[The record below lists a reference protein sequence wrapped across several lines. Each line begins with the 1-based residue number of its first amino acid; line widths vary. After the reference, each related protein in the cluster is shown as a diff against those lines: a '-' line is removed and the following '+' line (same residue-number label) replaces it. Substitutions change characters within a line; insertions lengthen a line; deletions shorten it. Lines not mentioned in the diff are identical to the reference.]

1 MMVPGAYPRLPDEPT
16 GKGGKPMSDEFQDFN
31 AGVVKEF
38 RANEGKVGG
47 MFEGK
52 DLLLLTTIGAK
63 SGEERISPLAF
74 TRDGDRFVIA
84 ASMGGAPKNPAWY
97 HNVIANPKVTLEIG
111 TEKFT
116 ATATVIADRAERDR
130 LYAKMIEFS
139 EGFAEYEKKT
149 TRLIPV
155 VVLER

>member
-1 MMVPGAYPRLPDEPT
+1 MTTPSEMN
-16 GKGGKPMSDEFQDFN
+16 DFN
-31 AGVVKEF
+31 KQIVEEF

-52 DLLLLTTIGAK
+52 NVLLLTTIGAK
-63 SGEERISPLAF
+63 SGAERLSPLVY
-74 TRDGDRFVIA
+74 TRDGDRYVIA

-97 HNVIANPKVTLEIG
+97 HNLKANPKVTLEVG
-111 TEKFT
+111 TEKFE

-130 LYAKMIEFS
+130 LYAGMVAHA
-139 EGFAEYEKKT
+139 EGFADYEKNT
-149 TRLIPV
+149 DRLIPI

>member
-1 MMVPGAYPRLPDEPT
+1 MTAPD
-16 GKGGKPMSDEFQDFN
+16 DINAFN
-31 AGVVKEF
+31 KQIVEEF
-38 RANEGKVGG
+38 RANDGKVGG

-52 DLLLLTTIGAK
+52 NVLLLTTIGAK
-63 SGEERISPLAF
+63 SGEERLSPLAY
-74 TRDGDRFVIA
+74 TRDGDRYVVA

-97 HNVIANPKVTLEIG
+97 HNLVANPKVTVEVG
-111 TEKFT
+111 TEKFE

-130 LYAKMIEFS
+130 LYAGMIAHA

-149 TRLIPV
+149 TRVIPI

>member
-1 MMVPGAYPRLPDEPT
+1 MTTPD
-16 GKGGKPMSDEFQDFN
+16 DINAFN
-31 AGVVKEF
+31 KQIVEEF
-38 RANEGKVGG
+38 RANAGKGGG

-52 DLLLLTTIGAK
+52 NVLLLTTIGAK
-63 SGEERISPLAF
+63 SGQERLSPLAY
-74 TRDGDRFVIA
+74 TRDGDRYVIA

-97 HNVIANPKVTLEIG
+97 HNLIANPKVTVEVG
-111 TEKFT
+111 TEKFE

-130 LYAKMIEFS
+130 LYAGMIAHA
-139 EGFAEYEKKT
+139 EGFAEYETKT